1 MEAKIELE
9 ANGALKALQN
19 LTSQVNVLT
28 SALFKVNDASNMSKL
43 TSNADS
49 MASKLGTIKKALNF
63 GGMIIGARKA
73 YDFVKDIAGANIDMI
88 ETNNFFEVSMGRVVD
103 EYGNLNEEASQ
114 YYTKAINFQ
123 NELNDKLHTNMAE
136 MKGIQSQFY
145 SLYKTQGVNK
155 DSAYFISEQL
165 TKAAIDMASLNNTDI
180 DTMSKALVSGITGQV
195 ESLRNVAQVDIT
207 ESSLQPILNSL
218 GIEKSVQQ
226 LSYAEKEV
234 ARYIAII
241 NQAGRAQGDFAK
253 NFDSPANQIRIMKNE
268 LAELRQVAGA
278 FVVNTFGKVL
288 VYVNA
293 AIMVVK
299 ELLKSLAS
307 LFGYDLNF
315 GGGSVDLA
323 TATGV
328 DDLNSGLGSASKKA
342 KELKKQ
348 LMGFDEINNID
359 PNSQTK
365 GGSGSGGTSGG
376 VDSKLLDALKEWDSM
391 LDKIHD
397 KSKEIRD
404 KWLDWLGVTDGTYD
418 NLKKIL
424 EIVKAIGIAFLTW
437 KISSTIFDL
446 LKKLNIFKGNSFQMA
461 FGLTLA
467 VSGLYLLWKGT
478 KRLLNGDVDLF
489 SILETIAGGAMS
501 TFGIANI
508 LRSINNGKVFSWGRS
523 LMIGFG
529 ITLAVQGVEVLM
541 DGVKKRDIGKIIL
554 GGTETIAGV
563 ATTISGLLPVI
574 KNVKNKV
581 VDLGSNI
588 VSSFKIGKHAV
599 ETTSGSFIAFGK
611 KAGGVVLGLAG
622 IAIGSV
628 ATYDAMKS
636 LTTGTKNTG
645 IACVELASGLALATG
660 AGALAGSQFGPMGAM
675 IGGIAG
681 FTVSA
686 TTAIIGWATGISE
699 LQTPVSTMAGEVE
712 KLKTKIEESKNA
724 FDNSIESIKN
734 SKEEKIVEAEYSQKL
749 ASQLDGLVEANGR
762 VKAGY
767 EERVSYILG
776 ELNEALGTEYSLNGN
791 LVTKNGEVVS
801 SYADL
806 RDGIDKTIAKFKEE
820 AEQQAKQEI
829 YKEYVKEQIKVQME
843 KEEAL
848 KQLQKAEEEYTEA
861 SQKGQSTLRYMTD
874 KNYKEIVDTYNTAS
888 ENYQNLCERNGE
900 ISQKTADLY
909 GDICK
914 DMSQDTENLKNDLN
928 KNGEEITQNTKNTLE
943 KTEEEI
949 NQKSPII
956 QNKIGDMAKK
966 STQKHKEGIEPI
978 DTNTGK
984 KVDSMMDIIKNKTP
998 MAQQTSEKLARTIE
1012 GGIKTIDTTEAGRQ
1026 TVEGVAVGIDRN
1038 KGSARLWDSLNGLK
1052 NFVVGSVKTLFGIHS
1067 PSKVMAD
1074 LAQYIPE
1081 GFAQGISDNSYQ
1093 AIKSAK
1099 EMAESVNTAIGKTTD
1114 IEMFQKLNKGIS
1126 INTKDFAVDST
1137 QYVNYSAIQGQ
1148 IQAQSNVEMNEN
1160 MANKIAEASYSAF
1173 CRAMRDE
1180 GVKVNIEA
1188 KTEEGVIV
1196 QKASQGFTEY
1206 VRQTG
1211 DLPFPVPV

>member
-43 TSNADS
+43 TSNADN

-73 YDFVKDIAGANIDMI
+73 YTFVKDIAGANIDMI

-123 NELNDKLHTNMAE
+123 NELNDKLHTNMAQ

-195 ESLRNVAQVDIT
+195 ESLRNVARVDIT
-207 ESSLQPILNSL
+207 ESSLQPILDSL
-218 GIEKSVQQ
+218 GIDRSVQQ

-241 NQAGRAQGDFAK
+241 NQAGQAQADFAK
-253 NFDSPANQIRIMKNE
+253 TFDSPANQIRIMKNE
-268 LAELRQVAGA
+268 FAELRQVAGA

-424 EIVKAIGIAFLTW
+424 EIVKAVGIAFLTW

-461 FGLTLA
+461 FGITLA

-588 VSSFKIGKHAV
+588 ANSFKIGKHAV

-611 KAGGVVLGLAG
+611 KAGTLAIGLAG
-622 IAIGSV
+622 VAVGSL

-636 LTTGTKNTG
+636 LTTGTKNAG
-645 IACVELASGLALATG
+645 IAFVELAGGLALATG
-660 AGALAGSQFGPMGAM
+660 SGAVAGYQAFGYLGGI
-675 IGGIAG
+675 IGGVAG
-681 FTVSA
+681 ITTSA
-686 TTAIIGWATGISE
+686 ITAILGYKDGIQSLDIPTTTLTSE
-699 LQTPVSTMAGEVE
+699 
-712 KLKTKIEESKNA
+712 IEEMTQKLEANREAHKNA
-724 FDNSIESIKN
+724 MNAIQESYD
-734 SKEEKIVEAEYSQKL
+734 SKLVDAEYSQNL
-749 ASQLDGLVEANGR
+749 SAQLDGLVDANGR
-762 VKAGY
+762 VKKGY
-767 EERVSYILG
+767 EDRVNYILN
-776 ELNEALGTEYSLNGN
+776 ELNNALGTEYGLNNG
-791 LVTKNGEVVS
+791 LITKNGEVIG
-801 SYADL
+801 SYEGLQKSISD
-806 RDGIDKTIAKFKEE
+806 TIMKFKEE
-820 AEQQAKQEI
+820 AEAQAYQEFYKESIKEGIRLKKEEQEI
-829 YKEYVKEQIKVQME
+829 SRKRAEAEQEYSELMAKGYSKWTLEHNEDCKQIIQNYIDAT
-843 KEEAL
+843 EEST
-848 KQLQKAEEEYTEA
+848 KTSEA
-861 SQKGQSTLRYMTD
+861 II
-874 KNYKEIVDTYNTAS
+874 KNAS
-888 ENYQNLCERNGE
+888 EQSEY
-900 ISQKTADLY
+900 Y
-909 GDICK
+909 GKYLQI
-914 DMSQDTENLKNDLN
+914 MSQDTENLKNDLN

-949 NQKSPII
+949 NKKSPIV
-956 QNKIGDMAKK
+956 QNKIGDMATK

-984 KVDSMMDIIKNKTP
+984 KVDSMMDIIKNKIP
-998 MAQQTSEKLARTIE
+998 MAQQTSEKLARTVE

-1114 IEMFQKLNKGIS
+1114 IEMFQRLNEGIR

-1137 QYVNYSAIQGQ
+1137 QYVNYGAITGSINAQAKIDMGTNLKEDIVNAVKQG
-1148 IQAQSNVEMNEN
+1148 
-1160 MANKIAEASYSAF
+1160 
-1173 CRAMRDE
+1173 MRE
-1180 GVKVNIEA
+1180 STVNIEA